1 MKIVFT
7 LIISALI
14 LSGCSNQQTAV
25 IQPASLNLN
34 WQQHVQNIKSIQGW
48 NASAQVAIK
57 VNNKTQ
63 KAKMTWQQN
72 LQNYQIAFFGP
83 FGQSGPKLK
92 GNEKSA
98 TLLIPKEPPIS
109 GTNTSALLQ
118 QRLGWQLPVN
128 NAKYWMLG
136 IPAPSTES
144 RVSLQDERLATLVQ
158 DGWTINY
165 SKYKQFG
172 RFSLPTKILITRPDL
187 NLLMVVY
194 RWNTAEQQLSAL

>member
-7 LIISALI
+7 LVISALI
-14 LSGCSNQQTAV
+14 LSGCSSTQTV
-25 IQPASLNLN
+25 VTQPESLKLN
-34 WQQHVQNIKSIQGW
+34 WQQHVENIKSIKGW
-48 NASAQVAIK
+48 NASAQIAIK
-57 VNNKTQ
+57 VNKKTQ

-92 GNEKSA
+92 GNEQSV
-98 TLLIPKEPPIS
+98 TLMIPKEPPIR
-109 GTNTSALLQ
+109 GTNTSEILQ

-136 IPAPSTES
+136 IPAPTSDS
-144 RVSLQDERLATLVQ
+144 NVSLQEERLATLVQ

-187 NLLMVVY
+187 NLLLVVY
-194 RWNTAEQQLSAL
+194 RWNTEKQIAGL

>member
-1 MKIVFT
+1 MKKLFT

-14 LSGCSNQQTAV
+14 ISGCSNQQTV
-25 IQPASLNLN
+25 TTQPETLKLN
-34 WQQHVQNIKSIQGW
+34 WQQHVQNIRSIKDW

-57 VNNKTQ
+57 VNEKTQ
-63 KAKMTWQQN
+63 KAKMTWQQSF
-72 LQNYQIAFFGP
+72 QNYQISFFGP
-83 FGQSGPKLK
+83 FGQSGPKLT

-98 TLLIPKEPPIS
+98 TLTIPKEAPIK
-109 GTNTSALLQ
+109 GRNTSAILQ

-128 NAKYWMLG
+128 NAKYWILG
-136 IPAPSTES
+136 IPAPTSES
-144 RVSLQDERLATLVQ
+144 KVSLQEERLATLVQ

-172 RFSLPTKILITRPDL
+172 RFSLPTKILISRPDL

-194 RWNTAEQQLSAL
+194 RWNTEKQISAL